1 MTDDLRPLLKL
12 NLEVIQALD
21 DDTLAALGAQAT
33 DDLGTLKRVSNT
45 LDGELLR
52 RIAAKGPEATRLKT
66 NEVLAVRS
74 SVITYDW
81 NADKAMEILR
91 PVVTP
96 DEFKKAFKEKPPE
109 PPKTVVTVQT
119 QSALALAKAAGL
131 DEEIAAAYKRKEGPP
146 SVKYTVLANAAPNPD
161 EEPFE

>member
-12 NLEVIQALD
+12 NLETIQKLD
-21 DDTLAALGAQAT
+21 DETLAALGAQAT
-33 DDLGTLKRVSNT
+33 NDLVTLRTVSNT

-52 RIAAKGPEATRLKT
+52 RIAEKGPEATRLKT
-66 NEVLAVRS
+66 DTVLAVRS
-74 SVITYDW
+74 SVGTYEW
-81 NADKAMEILR
+81 NAAKAMDVLR

-96 DEFKKAFKEKPPE
+96 AEFKKAFKEKPPE
-109 PPKTVVTVQT
+109 PPKTVVTVMT

-131 DEEIAAAYKRKEGPP
+131 DDEIATAYKRKEGPP
-146 SVKYTVLANAAPNPD
+146 SVKYTLLDGAPADPD